1 MIKQKPTGFSNC
13 NFSWGSPG
21 WSENSIPAVLTWMS
35 MLLITINGLRETIT
49 AESQEWKRD
58 GGGGWELGNWCFP
71 ILNLGLPVAQTV
83 KNLPAMLETQVQ
95 SLGREDPLEK
105 GMMATQSNILAWR
118 ISWTEEPGRLQSMGS
133 QSRIRLSD
141 WAWQRHPPPQ
151 LLCSPNHRYT
161 YLDLHEVFVQCLSTD
176 LKNRMRISKQFT
188 IPTHTST
195 LVCTH
200 IPWGGEGHSTPILKK
215 SFIFHL
221 PYRSTL
227 ISLSLWM
234 QTGHITA
241 PAVSFASQAPLK
253 SSSLCCVETVFLE
266 IWPNLRSHE
275 LYVNTGCS
283 KGKGTLNS
291 FIQ

>member
-1 MIKQKPTGFSNC
+1 M
-13 NFSWGSPG
+13 
-21 WSENSIPAVLTWMS
+21 
-35 MLLITINGLRETIT
+35 
-49 AESQEWKRD
+49 
-58 GGGGWELGNWCFP
+58 
-71 ILNLGLPVAQTV
+71 
-83 KNLPAMLETQVQ
+83 
-95 SLGREDPLEK
+95 
-105 GMMATQSNILAWR
+105 
-118 ISWTEEPGRLQSMGS
+118 
-133 QSRIRLSD
+133 
-141 WAWQRHPPPQ
+141 
-151 LLCSPNHRYT
+151 
-161 YLDLHEVFVQCLSTD
+161 QCLSTD

-291 FIQ
+291 FIQQEIYLLYLVPLQKLPFFHCRLYNSRSVMRVMTCIV